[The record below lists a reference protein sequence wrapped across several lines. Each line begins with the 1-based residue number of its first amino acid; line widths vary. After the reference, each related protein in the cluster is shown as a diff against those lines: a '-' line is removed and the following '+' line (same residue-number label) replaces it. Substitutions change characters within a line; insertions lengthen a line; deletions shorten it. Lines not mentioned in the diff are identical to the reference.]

1 MYAKWIL
8 NKYTFAIGVT
18 PAGYGIVNVSS
29 IPEIPH
35 GTTVTKNGNQF
46 TVNGTTVTATPAAQT
61 AQYIYAF
68 KQWNN
73 VPAIVTS
80 NVTNITAEFTRTL
93 RSYDVTYDMQGHGE
107 AITKQTIEYDSK
119 ATAPAAPSATGYTFG
134 GWYKESSCTNAWN
147 FESDVVTGP
156 TTLYAKWTPIAYNI
170 TYKDKDGAVFSGTH
184 GSGYPTTHTYGTA
197 TALVNPTKT
206 NNAFKGWFT
215 NEQCSGDPIT
225 SIGATAYTNNITLY
239 AKWIATYTV
248 TWKDGTE
255 TIKSE
260 LWEEGTIPSF
270 DYHKDNTAQYTYD
283 VTGWSPDISAVSGD
297 ATYTAI
303 YTATVRS
310 YTIRFVKDDNATVIQ
325 SSTLQYGATPSAPVN
340 PVSSN
345 EDSRITHTFIGWK
358 PSIRDVDGPET
369 YVAQYQSDIIASENS
384 SEPIVIESE
393 QTVEVI
399 TTTVETTGKLQVE
412 QNATL
417 TTNTLILQATAG
429 DGDADNAT
437 SGEITGAEY
446 INTENTDVYY
456 DLTLNTWARHW
467 HAFGVPWKIGSLF
480 DTKLVEIKDKQGNDC
495 HNVLILGR
503 DYDIIYYNGEKRAA
517 QGPGRHC
524 WDYVEDGDGTLTP
537 GKAYMIGF
545 IKPTGTV
552 RFAKAADAAITTN
565 SNQLDI
571 PYYEGNGSSKDA
583 GWNAIANPKTYHAN
597 MNAGVQFCHVHNA
610 DTMKS
615 DGFTTVEMSTIKFVV
630 GKAVYVQTA
639 NNQTTTVAISHAT
652 SAHAPRRSEARSNTP
667 QYYAVHIMANG
678 KSADRIYVKA
688 DEDKEENIYTNGI
701 DVAKMGVSTV
711 RAQMWIE
718 RYDTKLAVNT
728 MAPVNNTAVYP
739 LGISIPQAGEYE
751 ISSPAGENGDM
762 LYLTYDGRIIWNLT
776 YAPYSASFEKGTNTH
791 YGLKLV
797 RSNAPAVTTEMEQSA
812 ITDDQSQ
819 IIKVLIDDKV
829 YILRGGEIY
838 TITGQK
844 AN

>member
-1 MYAKWIL
+1 MPL
-8 NKYTFAIGVT
+8 NGMTC
-18 PAGYGIVNVSS
+18 
-29 IPEIPH
+29 
-35 GTTVTKNGNQF
+35 
-46 TVNGTTVTATPAAQT
+46 T
-61 AQYIYAF
+61 AQWTP
-68 KQWNN
+68 KQYTITFNSN
-73 VPAIVTS
+73 GGSAVASITQDYTS
-80 NVTNITAEFTRTL
+80 AV
-93 RSYDVTYDMQGHGE
+93 
-107 AITKQTIEYDSK
+107 
-119 ATAPAAPSATGYTFG
+119 TAPAAPTREGYTFNGWDPAVPSTMPLNGMTCTAQWTPNTNTAYTVKHYKQNLAGDGYDLADTDNKTGTTAASVTPAVKNYQGFTAPSTQTVTILADGSRVVTYQYTRNSYELSWATDGDALTGSYTNGSVKFGASIIAPNTPTKTGYTFS
-134 GWYKESSCTNAWN
+134 GWSPAVSGTMPASNTHCVAQ
-147 FESDVVTGP
+147 
-156 TTLYAKWTPIAYNI
+156 WTPNKYNI
-170 TYKDKDGAVFSGTH
+170 T
-184 GSGYPTTHTYGTA
+184 
-197 TALVNPTKT
+197 
-206 NNAFKGWFT
+206 WM
-215 NEQCSGDPIT
+215 
-225 SIGATAYTNNITLY
+225 
-239 AKWIATYTV
+239 
-248 TWKDGTE
+248 DGTDV
-255 TIKSE
+255 IKTEPWDYNSR
-260 LWEEGTIPSF
+260 PS
-270 DYHKDNTAQYTYD
+270 YNYVKEATAQYTYPL
-283 VTGWSPDISAVSGD
+283 TGWSDVNHVQYAVDELPIVTGD

-310 YTIRFVKDDNATVIQ
+310 YTIRFVKDDNTTVIQ

-345 EDSRITHTFIGWK
+345 EDSRITRTFIGWK

-384 SEPIVIESE
+384 YEPIVIESE

-412 QNATL
+412 PNATL

-503 DYDIIYYNGEKRAA
+503 DYDIIYYNGVKRAA

-652 SAHAPRRSEARSNTP
+652 SAHAPRRSEARSNAP

-688 DEDKEENIYTNGI
+688 DEDKEENVYTNGI

-728 MAPVNNTAVYP
+728 MAPVNNTAAYP

-776 YAPYSASFEKGTNTH
+776 CAPYSASFEKGTNTH

-797 RSNAPAVTTEMEQSA
+797 RSNAPAVTTDMEQSA
-812 ITDDQSQ
+812 IIDDQSQ